1 MVEILS
7 FPLKAFSTTSNELGV
22 VLRIT
27 IIFHFLTEMEEG
39 EADMTRIRN
48 EVMEETEKL
57 KADVSSYVAE
67 QEADS
72 NKELLTENYVKLKV
86 AKYLSNNTK
95 MYFSGEDAA
104 LGSVLGQVF
113 GNLNN

>member
-1 MVEILS
+1 MKVVFFFFL
-7 FPLKAFSTTSNELGV
+7 TTSNKGDV
-22 VLRIT
+22 VILEIT
-27 IIFHFLTEMEEG
+27 FFNFLTEMEEG